1 MKFLQTHR
9 RDLLFTAVIL
19 VLAGV
24 LYLWTHPSG
33 TGAVAVLRYG
43 DPQQEQ
49 TIDLTRDARY
59 DIDTGTY
66 TIHLQVQDGG
76 IAFVDSPCPDH
87 LCEGFGTLREVGDW
101 AACLPAQASLTIE
114 EGP

>member
-24 LYLWTHPSG
+24 LYLWTHPGG

-49 TIDLTRDARY
+49 TIDLTRDAGTISIPVPIPSICRCRTEASPLWTAPAPTTCAK
-59 DIDTGTY
+59 DSAPCGRWATGPP
-66 TIHLQVQDGG
+66 
-76 IAFVDSPCPDH
+76 ACPPK
-87 LCEGFGTLREVGDW
+87 
-101 AACLPAQASLTIE
+101 PA
-114 EGP
+114 